1 MSTDKFFSIDTT
13 DRISRVLMTVF
24 TGIVLGV
31 VLVRILYSMINPPI
45 DLILGVI
52 ALYSVFFALYMYFS
66 EIKKTAVKVA
76 FFKDYLSIILKKGNG
91 ISERKDIAYSNIK
104 SYTVYAIESKEIKV
118 LWHTFKKKPSF
129 RTYGYKTVIEMND
142 GEIFEFK
149 NVKKTDGAIIYSP
162 AYIYALYDVK
172 RYYPSFNLEFVGF
185 ETKKDFEGID
195 YQMTYYQKT
204 GKTPKVWENKKYMK
218 SLTEYTFWFFV
229 AAVIVVLL
237 VIFKDKANQV
247 SILAVTYSSLR
258 ALFAI
263 VIPMWS
269 LAVTVSICGGK
280 RNEFAQNEIKNVIQ
294 PEEQEV

>member
-13 DRISRVLMTVF
+13 DRISKMLMTVF

-31 VLVRILYSMINPPI
+31 VLIRILYSLLNPPI
-45 DLILGVI
+45 DFVLGVM
-52 ALYSVFFALYMYFS
+52 ALYAIFFALYMYFS

-118 LWHTFKKKPSF
+118 LWHTFKKRPSF
-129 RTYGYKTVIEMND
+129 RTYGYKTVIETND
-142 GEIFEFK
+142 GEVFEFK

-172 RYYPSFNLEFVGF
+172 RYYPSLNLEFIGF
-185 ETKKDFEGID
+185 DSKKDFEGIN

-204 GKTPKVWENKKYMK
+204 GKTPNVWENKKYMK
-218 SLTEYTFWFFV
+218 SLAEYTFWFFI
-229 AAVIVVLL
+229 ATVIVVLL
-237 VIFKDKANQV
+237 VIDRDKTSQV
-247 SILAVTYSSLR
+247 SIMAVTFSSLR

-263 VIPMWS
+263 VIPMWA
-269 LAVTVSICGGK
+269 LAATVSICGGK
-280 RNEFAQNEIKNVIQ
+280 RNEFAQNQIKKVIQ
-294 PEEQEV
+294 EQE